1 MGKFR
6 ISVVEINEET
16 GEDAAYVVDLTA
28 PVEVLREIAG
38 FAVSR
43 ALGAGSEPSSNET
56 PEFEPAP
63 ESSGRPVRRKRRT
76 KEEMQAARAAEQALA
91 NGGTVTRVSD
101 GTTEIEPAPA
111 PEPTGGAYN
120 PFG

>member
-1 MGKFR
+1 
-6 ISVVEINEET
+6 VVEINEET

-43 ALGAGSEPSSNET
+43 ALGAGNEPSSNET
-56 PEFEPAP
+56 PAFEPAP
-63 ESSGRPVRRKRRT
+63 ESSGQPARRKRRT
-76 KEEMQAARAAEQALA
+76 KEEMQAARAAGAP
-91 NGGTVTRVSD
+91 S
-101 GTTEIEPAPA
+101 PA
-111 PEPTGGAYN
+111 PEPAAGAPSAAAGAYN

>member
-1 MGKFR
+1 MGKYR
-6 ISVVEINEET
+6 ISVVEVDEET
-16 GEDAAYVVDLTA
+16 GEDGAVVVDLTA

-43 ALGAGSEPSSNET
+43 ALGAGNEPSSNET
-56 PEFEPAP
+56 PAFEPAP
-63 ESSGRPVRRKRRT
+63 ESSGQPARRKRRT

-91 NGGTVTRVSD
+91 SGGTVTRVND
-101 GTTEIEPAPA
+101 GTTEIEPASASEPA
-111 PEPTGGAYN
+111 AGAYN